1 MKDAPSRTTPG
12 LTMEE
17 LNKQAQEIIEQRKL
31 AFKDALAQ
39 LEQEH
44 GIQVH
49 PVFLVKTSGIIGQ
62 LEFVV
67 TK

>member
-1 MKDAPSRTTPG
+1 MKDTPSKSTPS

-17 LNKQAQEIIEQRKL
+17 LNKQAQEILEQRKL
-31 AFKDALAQ
+31 AFKEALAK

-44 GIQVH
+44 GVQVH
-49 PVFLVKTSGIIGQ
+49 PVFLIKTSGIIGQ

-67 TK
+67 TN